1 MAATTSRSS
10 APAGAPAPA
19 TRLPRGIYAIGAT
32 SLLND
37 AASEMIYPLLPAF
50 LTSVLGAGAATL
62 GVIEGS
68 ADALSSLLK
77 LVSGHLSDRGD
88 RRKPLVVLGYV
99 IAGLA
104 RPLVAFA
111 RGAGFV
117 LAVRLVDR
125 TGKGLRASPRDALI
139 GDLAPPGLHGRAY
152 GVHEAMDHAGAVIGP
167 LVAYGLLAL
176 GLPLRRVFL
185 LSAIPALAACLVV
198 ALVVR
203 EAPRRRAARA
213 AVAEAPGPVLSRP
226 FIGYLAAVV
235 LFALGNSSDAFL
247 LLRAQDAGVPVA
259 AAPLLWSL
267 HHVVK
272 SAISPSG
279 GALADRVGRRPALAL
294 GWLVYS
300 AIYAGFA
307 FATGAAAIATLFVVY
322 GLHFAL
328 VGGAQ
333 KALVA
338 EIVPPAARARG
349 FGAYHLCVGLA
360 ALPASLIFGLLYQRL
375 GAPAAFLTGSG
386 LALGAV
392 LVLPLSRRGNVT
404 AGERSVSGP

>member
-1 MAATTSRSS
+1 MAAK
-10 APAGAPAPA
+10 
-19 TRLPRGIYAIGAT
+19 LPRDVYALGAT

-37 AASEMIYPLLPAF
+37 AASEMIYPLLPVF
-50 LTSVLGAGAATL
+50 LTSVLGASAATI

-68 ADALSSLLK
+68 AEALSSLLK
-77 LVSGHLSDRGD
+77 LAAGHLSDRAG

-99 IAGLA
+99 IAALA

-111 RGAGFV
+111 RSSGFV

-125 TGKGLRASPRDALI
+125 TGKGLRSSPRDALI
-139 GDLAPPGLHGRAY
+139 GDVTPPELHGRAY

-167 LVAYGLLAL
+167 LVAYGLLGA
-176 GLPLRRVFL
+176 GMAMRNVFL
-185 LSAIPALAACLVV
+185 LSAVPALAACLVV

-203 EAPRRRAARA
+203 ER
-213 AVAEAPGPVLSRP
+213 SRP
-226 FIGYLAAVV
+226 APPPPMAGEVAPPSARVISRPLIGYLASVV
-235 LFALGNSSDAFL
+235 LFTLGNSSDAFL
-247 LLRAQDAGVPVA
+247 ILRATDAGVPVTY
-259 AAPLLWSL
+259 APLLWSL

-272 SAISPSG
+272 AAISPSG
-279 GALADRVGRRPALAL
+279 GALADRIGRRPALAL
-294 GWLVYS
+294 GWLVYV

-307 FATGAAAIATLFVVY
+307 FASGVPAITGLFVAY

-349 FGAYHLCVGLA
+349 FGAYYLCVGLA
-360 ALPASLIFGLLYQRL
+360 ALPASLLFGVLYQQL
-375 GAPAAFLTGSG
+375 GARVAFLTGAA
-386 LALGAV
+386 LALAAV
-392 LVLPLSRRGNVT
+392 AVLPLSRSR
-404 AGERSVSGP
+404 RLPPL

>member
-1 MAATTSRSS
+1 VASK
-10 APAGAPAPA
+10 
-19 TRLPRGIYAIGAT
+19 LPRDVYALGAT

-50 LTSVLGAGAATL
+50 LVSVLGAGAATL

-77 LVSGHLSDRGD
+77 LLSGQLSDRAG
-88 RRKPLVVLGYV
+88 RRKPLVVSGYI

-111 RGAGFV
+111 RSAGFV

-139 GDLAPPGLHGRAY
+139 GEVTPPELHGRAY
-152 GVHEAMDHAGAVIGP
+152 GVHEAMDHAGAVVGP
-167 LVAYGLLAL
+167 LVAYGLLQA
-176 GLPLRRVFL
+176 GVPLRRVFL
-185 LSAIPALAACLVV
+185 LAALPALAACLVV

-203 EAPRRRAARA
+203 ESPRRPVAALP
-213 AVAEAPGPVLSRP
+213 VGSAPPVRLPGR
-226 FIGYLAAVV
+226 FFAYLAAVA

-247 LLRAQDAGVPVA
+247 LLRAQDAGLPAHV
-259 AAPLLWSL
+259 APLLWSL

-272 SAISPSG
+272 SAVSPAG
-279 GALADRVGRRPALAL
+279 GALADRIGHRRALAL
-294 GWLVYS
+294 GWLVY
-300 AIYAGFA
+300 ALIYAGFA
-307 FATGAAAIATLFVVY
+307 RATGARAIVALFVAY

-338 EIVPPAARARG
+338 QLVPHAARGRG
-349 FGAYHLCVGLA
+349 FGAYHLTVGLA
-360 ALPASLIFGLLYQRL
+360 ALPASLVFGRLYQSL
-375 GAPAAFLTGSG
+375 GAGTAFLTGAA

-392 LVLPLSRRGNVT
+392 LVLPLSRSSN
-404 AGERSVSGP
+404 